1 MSLATASRTV
11 GDIPRV
17 LTRLR
22 RQGDHP
28 CRDIRC
34 ILRSN
39 VVLHLL
45 EKADKGLALGGRL
58 FALED
63 RHEHVDAL
71 FREGIR
77 SVPGST
83 PT

>member
-1 MSLATASRTV
+1 MSLATAFRTV

-17 LTRLR
+17 LACLR
-22 RQGDHP
+22 RQCDHP

-45 EKADKGLALGGRL
+45 EKADKGLALSGRL
-58 FALED
+58 FALEN

-71 FREGIR
+71 LGEGVGHF
-77 SVPGST
+77 SCST